1 MKIDAKPK
9 LDWSW
14 YPFEFKYFVLK
25 IEEIDKNTAFLRL
38 GIHPVIMT
46 LSMDNQYITT
56 FELRIWKLSLTF
68 SISWS

>member
-25 IEEIDKNTAFLRL
+25 IEEIDKNTAFIRL
-38 GIHPVIMT
+38 GIHPVIMIF
-46 LSMDNQYITT
+46 SIDNQYITT
-56 FELRIWKLSLTF
+56 FELRIWKLSFTF
-68 SISWS
+68 AVGWS